1 MSLLEG
7 YRLFTGY
14 YIYESEMASEAKL
27 EFVKFL
33 KEAKADDIIDILS
46 GQYEGV
52 DGLSEDEMK
61 ALHSFIEEKY
71 GMGYAKKLAGKA
83 AEKAGAMKHDV
94 AMKARALKKSVPH
107 KAKGKMRSGKEA
119 AKAGAAKG
127 AAGVKKGAGAAYRGT
142 FKTAVGRTAL
152 AGAGG
157 VAAGAGGMAAYK
169 AKKK

>member
-14 YIYESEMASEAKL
+14 YVYESEMPSETKL

-52 DGLSEDEMK
+52 DGLTEDEMV
-61 ALHSFIEEKY
+61 ALHAFIEEKY
-71 GMGYAKKLAGKA
+71 GMGYLKKAAGKA

-94 AMKARALKKSVPH
+94 AMKVRGMKKSVPH
-107 KAKGKMRSGKEA
+107 KAKGKAKGAGEA
-119 AKAGAAKG
+119 VKKGAGAAK
-127 AAGVKKGAGAAYRGT
+127 AGVKKGAGAAYRGT

-157 VAAGAGGMAAYK
+157 VGVGAGGMAAYK